1 MQRDR
6 FLAPDETQRLISS
19 IAMDENQT
27 AAQAIMLLLLTGGR
41 RNEITQAK
49 WEYVNWERR
58 TLLVPL
64 SKSGKPRAIAL
75 NGDALDTLA
84 RNPAS

>member
-1 MQRDR
+1 MAENPTLGLSTAPDVQRDR
-6 FLAPDETQRLISS
+6 FLTADETQRLIAAIQS
-19 IAMDENQT
+19 DENQT

-58 TLLVPL
+58 TLLV
-64 SKSGKPRAIAL
+64 
-75 NGDALDTLA
+75 T
-84 RNPAS
+84 RNPASRAPPR